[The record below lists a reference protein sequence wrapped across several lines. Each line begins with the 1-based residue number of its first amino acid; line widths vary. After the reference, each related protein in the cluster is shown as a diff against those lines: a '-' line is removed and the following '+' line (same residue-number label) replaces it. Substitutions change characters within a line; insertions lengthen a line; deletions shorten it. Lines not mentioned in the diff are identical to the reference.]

1 MIKRQRFHLAPE
13 RYPLFCQWE
22 ITCRCNLRCVMCY
35 TDCFNRPDKIRTEL
49 ATEEIIRI
57 MDELAEA
64 GCAELCLTGGEPFAR
79 PDFFQIYEH
88 AKVNGFLVTIFTNG
102 TLITEE
108 IADRLAALPP
118 YRIEISLHGLH
129 ENTFERITQG
139 KGSFQRCLRAIRLL
153 LERRLSLVLKTTAMT
168 LNKDEI
174 LEIKRFVRS
183 LGPVGYKLGERMRLT
198 LEESEAPER
207 FALTEEELADIEWQ
221 DPELRMEAC
230 QKSSEVKPVCES
242 GKRTFHI
249 DAYGQL
255 QLCSGN
261 RSQSYDLR
269 RGSFR
274 DGFYRYLPA
283 FFCPLKEPPG
293 ASPASPGELVP
304 ISLLRGRHA

>member
-1 MIKRQRFHLAPE
+1 MIARKPLHLAPE

-22 ITCRCNLRCVMCY
+22 ITCRCNLHCVMCY
-35 TDCFNRPDKIRTEL
+35 TDCFNRPDQIRAEL

-57 MDELAEA
+57 MDELVEA

-88 AKVNGFLVTIFTNG
+88 AKANGFLVTVFTNG

-118 YRIEISLHGLH
+118 YRIEISLHGMR
-129 ENTFERITQG
+129 EDTFERITQG
-139 KGSFQRCLRAIRLL
+139 KGSFSRCLRAIRLL
-153 LERRLSLVLKTTAMT
+153 VERRLPLVLKSTAMT

-183 LGPVGYKLGERMRLT
+183 LGPVGYKLGETMLPT
-198 LEESEAPER
+198 LDGSDAPGR
-207 FALTEEELADIEWQ
+207 FALTEEELADLEHQ
-221 DPELRMEAC
+221 DPELWAEAC
-230 QKSSEVKPVCES
+230 RKSSGGKTVCES
-242 GKRTFHI
+242 GKRTCHI

-261 RSQSYDLR
+261 RRQSYDLR
-269 RGSFR
+269 HGSFKE
-274 DGFYRYLPA
+274 GFYHHLPT
-283 FFCPLKEPPG
+283 FPCPAKVP
-293 ASPASPGELVP
+293 ELVS
-304 ISLLRGRHA
+304 ITAREGRHA